1 MYNTILS
8 PAKRHKNLCI
18 AIGFISPKKTPA
30 WLQISGTQLLYV
42 KPHHVFTQSL
52 NIQINFFFN
61 CTFFLCSIHCSFL
74 HCSFVF
80 MSYSTRV
87 HGEVSNSLWASLQ
100 QILLVASI
108 ALSQFSAERS
118 LEYQGGDNTLGTP
131 LLVLKSENSA
141 LTDQTLMTNPLGTQQ
156 LKCKRDTQQRD
167 STRWEENAQRRLL
180 VYI

>member
-1 MYNTILS
+1 MFL
-8 PAKRHKNLCI
+8 H
-18 AIGFISPKKTPA
+18 
-30 WLQISGTQLLYV
+30 
-42 KPHHVFTQSL
+42 SL
-52 NIQINFFFN
+52 WIFRLIFFFN

-74 HCSFVF
+74 HRSFVF

-141 LTDQTLMTNPLGTQQ
+141 LTDQTVMTNPLGTQQ